1 VSYSKCAKVRLR
13 LYCSES
19 AQTAGR
25 VSMIYKGVYQ
35 VQFAVEYFSTLNW
48 VIESNLLPVLLFFY
62 ELPVCMHALHNSGN
76 IPLPVNPSDAARAV
90 LSTLQQWLT
99 SMDVNLAWR
108 DSQAILDA
116 VNEYLHVSAH
126 MLD

>member
-1 VSYSKCAKVRLR
+1 
-13 LYCSES
+13 
-19 AQTAGR
+19 
-25 VSMIYKGVYQ
+25 
-35 VQFAVEYFSTLNW
+35 VEYFSTLNW